1 MNECVNLF
9 NIRISDSKRVKY
21 ITNRIR
27 LIMIRR
33 YRVQWIRKSKN
44 SVFKSSAKQSQLLRL
59 PFVIMLESQNKS
71 DMNKY
76 VVGVEQVTDH
86 VKVEDTISSH

>member
-1 MNECVNLF
+1 
-9 NIRISDSKRVKY
+9 
-21 ITNRIR
+21 
-27 LIMIRR
+27 
-33 YRVQWIRKSKN
+33 
-44 SVFKSSAKQSQLLRL
+44 
-59 PFVIMLESQNKS
+59 MLESQNKS